1 MVKKSFRKIA
11 TIAGL
16 TEQRLPGAHRSMK
29 AVTFSTDLI
38 YDVLHWLSEVQGQ
51 IQYRIL
57 PHASPLSI
65 PALIQVSREM
75 VDGEA
80 KETLLSQAA
89 EASLSYGEGL
99 LETVKD
105 YVANQSERDS
115 DH

>member
-1 MVKKSFRKIA
+1 MLHKYEPDHILLQIA
-11 TIAGL
+11 REEAEREL
-16 TEQRLPGAHRSMK
+16 LDLPRLR
-29 AVTFSTDLI
+29 
-38 YDVLHWLSEVQGQ
+38 HWLSEVQGQ

-80 KETLLSQAA
+80 KEAMLSQAA
-89 EASLSYGEGL
+89 DASLSYGEGL
-99 LETVKD
+99 LKTVKD